1 MSETLAKSEV
11 IFGALAASQWLP
23 TETKGLDYAVLR
35 AHETGGA
42 TIFLRFARGTHGAQ
56 HTHPG
61 GEELFVVSG
70 DISIGGKRIKAGD
83 YLYTPPDA
91 SHDALAHD
99 DTVLLLNLPKL
110 PVFI

>member
-1 MSETLAKSEV
+1 MSKIKDV
-11 IFGALAASQWLP
+11 IEGALGASVWQP
-23 TETKGLDYAVLR
+23 TETKGLDYALLR
-35 AHETGGA
+35 AHESGGA
-42 TIFLRFARGTHGAQ
+42 TVFLRFAKGTHGAE

-70 DISIGGKRIKAGD
+70 DISIGGKRVKAGD

-91 SHDALAHD
+91 THDAIAHEA
-99 DTVLLLNLPKL
+99 TVLLLNLPKL

>member
-1 MSETLAKSEV
+1 
-11 IFGALAASQWLP
+11 
-23 TETKGLDYAVLR
+23 VLR
-35 AHETGGA
+35 PHASGGA
-42 TIFLRFARGTHGAQ
+42 TIFLRFAKGAVGAP

-70 DISIGGKRIKAGD
+70 DISIGGKRVVAGD

-91 SHDALAHD
+91 VHDAVAHE
-99 DTVLLLNLPKL
+99 DTVLLLSLPKL